1 MIHVNDLLQEIYNE
15 VVRIRKKIE
24 MLEEMLVPKEEV
36 SEEELLEIERLK
48 EESLRG
54 EHVEW
59 DKLKRE
65 LDV

>member
-1 MIHVNDLLQEIYNE
+1 MNELLQEIYNE

-36 SEEELLEIERLK
+36 SGEELLEIEKLK

-59 DKLKRE
+59 KKLKRE

>member
-1 MIHVNDLLQEIYNE
+1 VNDLLQEIYNE

>member
-1 MIHVNDLLQEIYNE
+1 MNELLQEIYNE

-36 SEEELLEIERLK
+36 SEEELLEIEKLK

-59 DKLKRE
+59 KKLKRE

>member
-1 MIHVNDLLQEIYNE
+1 VIHVNDLLQEIYNE